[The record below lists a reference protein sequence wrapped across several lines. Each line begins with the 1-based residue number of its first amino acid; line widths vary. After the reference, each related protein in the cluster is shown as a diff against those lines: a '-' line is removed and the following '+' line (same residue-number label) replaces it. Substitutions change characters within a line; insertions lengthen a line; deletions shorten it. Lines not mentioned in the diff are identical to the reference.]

1 MAEAFYRK
9 VVCNRGTPLLITS
22 DRDSRFTGAFWQ
34 KLWALHHTSLRL
46 TPAYSPWGDGQT
58 ERMNRL
64 LEEILRTNVQA
75 DQSNWLELCDG
86 AVAAINAAPSETTG
100 QSPFEIETGL
110 AMRMPIDSQSLP
122 DQTYQNRGVGQLVRE
137 QMQYDEDSE
146 AGHPG
151 PQVPQDSVIVLVD
164 SAAFDTICCT

>member
-1 MAEAFYRK
+1 MQEAAKAEVMAEAFYRK

-75 DQSNWLELCDG
+75 DQTNWLELCDG
-86 AVAAINAAPSETTG
+86 AVAAINAAPS
-100 QSPFEIETGL
+100 
-110 AMRMPIDSQSLP
+110 
-122 DQTYQNRGVGQLVRE
+122 
-137 QMQYDEDSE
+137 
-146 AGHPG
+146 
-151 PQVPQDSVIVLVD
+151 
-164 SAAFDTICCT
+164 